1 MTTYPQP
8 EQLNE
13 IPPIVLL
20 VGTDQ
25 DAREMFTVLLESSGF
40 WVASAAEPDTALPS
54 VAELRPNLILTDLG
68 AGADGSARALE
79 FVHTVKTDEAAHGIP
94 VLLLSARTADELPD
108 TCEEADALL
117 LKPVMPEVLLSRIR
131 ELIAKSRDLRERAD
145 AAREKGHR
153 LTERSMRLL
162 ERSAA
167 NAESVD
173 LRNRRCPG
181 CRRRLEWMERATV
194 GGTEYDYYRWCTHGC
209 GLYCFDRRNG
219 AWLKLA

>member
-1 MTTYPQP
+1 MTIYPQP

-13 IPPIVLL
+13 IPAIVLL
-20 VGTDQ
+20 VGDDP
-25 DAREMFTVLLESSGF
+25 DAREMYTVLLESSGF
-40 WVASAAEPDTALPS
+40 WVAAAAEPDTALPS
-54 VAELRPNLILTDLG
+54 IAELRPNLILADLG

-79 FVHTVKTDEAAHGIP
+79 FVHTVKSDEAAQSTP
-94 VLLLSARTADELPD
+94 LLLLSARTAEELPD

-117 LKPVMPEVLLSRIR
+117 LKPVMPEVLLLRVR

-145 AAREKGHR
+145 AAPGKSHQ
-153 LTERSMRLL
+153 LTERSMRLI
-162 ERSAA
+162 ERS
-167 NAESVD
+167 NAERVD

-181 CRRRLEWMERATV
+181 CRRMLEWIERATV

-209 GLYCFDRRNG
+209 GLYCFNRRNG